1 MTKKDTL
8 VTNNGAKCYKSAS
21 CIISVFIIV
30 FIFSNILY
38 DLCYSKPKIRE
49 DINSINKEIMMID
62 QRINKIDSQ
71 QVMSSEKFL
80 EELRKSNSATS
91 K

>member
-1 MTKKDTL
+1 MIK
-8 VTNNGAKCYKSAS
+8 NNSVVSNSGAKCYKSAS

-30 FIFSNILY
+30 FIFGNILY

-49 DINSINKEIMMID
+49 DINNINKEIMMID

-71 QVMSSEKFL
+71 QIMSSELFL
-80 EELRKSNSATS
+80 EELKKAN
-91 K
+91 KEVK